1 MKKEAM
7 SEGQSLGLE
16 EQLRSLSP
24 IISAVMENKA
34 VINLTIYAGNIGQ
47 KIDHA
52 THVFMEADEE
62 FKRIFRKGTEKDQ
75 KKTTDDKR
83 EPLDPV
89 AKCFKFPNDFVKQKV
104 KAIVN
109 DYHQGIAANLA
120 LIEVTLFDHNQLNKR
135 NAHKAFLKALM
146 AWDIIDQLSDEDLK
160 KTTNGMANKLGFL
173 PSAGYMEW
181 NDKDYVNDKKTCID
195 IGKELGTTIPYSRK
209 KEE

>member
-1 MKKEAM
+1 M
-7 SEGQSLGLE
+7 GLE

-24 IISAVMENKA
+24 IISAAMENKA

-52 THVFMEADEE
+52 THVFMEANEE
-62 FKRIFRKGTEKDQ
+62 FKKIFRRGTEKDQ

-83 EPLDPV
+83 EPMDPV
-89 AKCFKFPNDFVKQKV
+89 AKCFKFPNDYVKQKV
-104 KAIVN
+104 KAVVN

-120 LIEVTLFDHNQLNKR
+120 LIEVTLFDHNQLKKR
-135 NAHKAFLKALM
+135 NAHAALLKSLI
-146 AWDIIDQLSDEDLK
+146 AWDIIDQLSDEEFK
-160 KTTNGMANKLGFL
+160 KTTNGMANKLGSL
-173 PSAGYMEW
+173 PSVGYMEW

>member
-1 MKKEAM
+1 M

-24 IISAVMENKA
+24 IISAAMENKA

-52 THVFMEADEE
+52 THVFMEANEE
-62 FKRIFRKGTEKDQ
+62 FKKIFRRGTEKDQ

-83 EPLDPV
+83 EPMDPV
-89 AKCFKFPNDFVKQKV
+89 AKCFKFPNDYVKQKV
-104 KAIVN
+104 KAVVN

-120 LIEVTLFDHNQLNKR
+120 LIEVTLFDHNQLKKR
-135 NAHKAFLKALM
+135 NAHAALLKSLI
-146 AWDIIDQLSDEDLK
+146 AWDIIDQLSDEEFK
-160 KTTNGMANKLGFL
+160 KTTNGMANKLGSL
-173 PSAGYMEW
+173 PSVGYMEW